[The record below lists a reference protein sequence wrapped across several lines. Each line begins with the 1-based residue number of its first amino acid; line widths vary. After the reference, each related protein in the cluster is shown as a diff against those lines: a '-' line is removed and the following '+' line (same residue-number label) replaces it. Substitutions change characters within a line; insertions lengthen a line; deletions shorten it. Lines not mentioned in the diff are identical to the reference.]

1 MSEESE
7 KNGSSKTSKWV
18 IGIIIGL
25 LTSML
30 TFMGGR
36 YSVSNSIAEVKMVN
50 SVQDE
55 QIKTI
60 RETMK
65 EQGAQLDN
73 IYTVVVNL
81 DRKMSR

>member
-65 EQGAQLDN
+65 EEGAQLDN